1 MLQIINKANEQIA
14 KHIVDR
20 RYAIEIM
27 FNRVLST
34 MNLKHKI
41 MEANNGEEALTI

>member
-1 MLQIINKANEQIA
+1 MNRSLNILLIE
-14 KHIVDR
+14 DD
-20 RYAIEIM
+20 AIEIM